1 MLEELEELENL
12 YRISRPC
19 HFSKEMESQV
29 SHFLRLQLS
38 LLLAL
43 VHLRGT
49 VPIPRPPDREQQQGN
64 TDLASMDRQDWEL
77 QDRRSRHT
85 HSMLNRRIRLILL
98 LKQLKPLLRPLSR
111 LGNYKLSNSSRFSS
125 SNSSIYINSSIMED
139 HHLPRA

>member
-1 MLEELEELENL
+1 MQEELEELANL
-12 YRISRPC
+12 SRVLHRC
-19 HFSKEMESQV
+19 HFFKETELQANL
-29 SHFLRLQLS
+29 FLRLQL
-38 LLLAL
+38 LLLLLVL
-43 VHLRGT
+43 VHRLAT
-49 VPIPRPPDREQQQGN
+49 VPIPRPLDRAGDS